1 MQIFIL
7 FTYCKLT
14 DPESKNENTLACRGF
29 LCYTDI
35 NIRALEGTENM
46 KLNIAI
52 CDDEQNQIEYLKEI
66 LQTWLGRTRHI
77 AEISAF
83 PSAEAFLFEYSE
95 NQNFDV
101 LLLDIE
107 MSGMNGVELARKL
120 RKQTDALQIIFVTGY
135 DEYISDGYDVAALHY
150 LMKPVKK
157 EKLFSVLDRAV
168 ENLGHK
174 EESLVL
180 ETENGVLR
188 VNFSEI
194 MLAEAKGHDT
204 VLTLASGKETAK
216 IGIND
221 LEKKLDTSFV
231 RSHRSY
237 LVGLRHI
244 TRITKTDVILDN
256 GALIPLSRRMY
267 AVVNQKFI
275 GFYKRHSVT

>member
-1 MQIFIL
+1 
-7 FTYCKLT
+7 
-14 DPESKNENTLACRGF
+14 
-29 LCYTDI
+29 
-35 NIRALEGTENM
+35 M

-150 LMKPVKK
+150 LMKPLKE
-157 EKLFSVLDRAV
+157 EKLLAVLERAV
-168 ENLGHK
+168 KLIADREKTLLLNVTGSVVKCPLDQIVYIEAQQNYVVIHTQKENYRVKRTLSSVEEELGGGFFR
-174 EESLVL
+174 
-180 ETENGVLR
+180 TG
-188 VNFSEI
+188 
-194 MLAEAKGHDT
+194 
-204 VLTLASGKETAK
+204 
-216 IGIND
+216 
-221 LEKKLDTSFV
+221 
-231 RSHRSY
+231 RSY
-237 LVGLRHI
+237 IVGLRYVSKI
-244 TRITKTDVILDN
+244 SKTEIIMDD
-256 GALIPLSRRMY
+256 GTAIPLGRGLFET
-267 AVVNQKFI
+267 ANKAFI
-275 GFYKRHSVT
+275 QFY

>member
-1 MQIFIL
+1 MRIFIL
-7 FTYCKLT
+7 FTYCKLV
-14 DPESKNENTLACRGF
+14 DLRSKNENVLACRGF

-150 LMKPVKK
+150 LMKPLKE
-157 EKLFSVLDRAV
+157 EKLLAVLERAV
-168 ENLGHK
+168 KLIADREKTLLLNVTGSVVKCPLDQIVYIEAQQNYVVIHTQKENYRVKRTLSSVEEELGGGFFR
-174 EESLVL
+174 
-180 ETENGVLR
+180 TG
-188 VNFSEI
+188 
-194 MLAEAKGHDT
+194 
-204 VLTLASGKETAK
+204 
-216 IGIND
+216 
-221 LEKKLDTSFV
+221 
-231 RSHRSY
+231 RSY
-237 LVGLRHI
+237 IVGLRYVSKI
-244 TRITKTDVILDN
+244 SKTEIIMDD
-256 GALIPLSRRMY
+256 GTAIPLGRGLFET
-267 AVVNQKFI
+267 ANKAFI
-275 GFYKRHSVT
+275 QFY

>member
-7 FTYCKLT
+7 FTYCKLV
-14 DPESKNENTLACRGF
+14 DLRSKNENVLACRVF

-150 LMKPVKK
+150 LMKPLKE
-157 EKLFSVLDRAV
+157 EKLLAVLERAV
-168 ENLGHK
+168 KLIADREKTLLLNVTGSVVKCPLDQIVYIEAQQNYVVIHTQKENYRVKRTLSSVEEELGGGFFR
-174 EESLVL
+174 
-180 ETENGVLR
+180 TG
-188 VNFSEI
+188 
-194 MLAEAKGHDT
+194 
-204 VLTLASGKETAK
+204 
-216 IGIND
+216 
-221 LEKKLDTSFV
+221 
-231 RSHRSY
+231 RSY
-237 LVGLRHI
+237 IVGLRYVSKI
-244 TRITKTDVILDN
+244 SKTEIIMDD
-256 GALIPLSRRMY
+256 GTAIPLGRGLFET
-267 AVVNQKFI
+267 ANKAFI
-275 GFYKRHSVT
+275 QFY

>member
-1 MQIFIL
+1 MRIFIL
-7 FTYCKLT
+7 FTYCKLV
-14 DPESKNENTLACRGF
+14 DLGSKSENVLACRGF

-120 RKQTDALQIIFVTGY
+120 RKQTDALQIIFVTGS

-150 LMKPVKK
+150 LMKPLKE
-157 EKLFSVLDRAV
+157 EKLLAVLERAV
-168 ENLGHK
+168 KLIADREKTLLLNVTGSVVKCPLDQIVYIEAQQNYVVIHTQKENYRVKRTLSSVEEELGGGFFR
-174 EESLVL
+174 
-180 ETENGVLR
+180 TG
-188 VNFSEI
+188 
-194 MLAEAKGHDT
+194 
-204 VLTLASGKETAK
+204 
-216 IGIND
+216 
-221 LEKKLDTSFV
+221 
-231 RSHRSY
+231 RSY
-237 LVGLRHI
+237 IVGLRYVSKI
-244 TRITKTDVILDN
+244 SKTEIIMDD
-256 GALIPLSRRMY
+256 GTAIPLGRGLFET
-267 AVVNQKFI
+267 ANKAFI
-275 GFYKRHSVT
+275 QFY

>member
-7 FTYCKLT
+7 FTYCKLV
-14 DPESKNENTLACRGF
+14 DLRSKSENVLACRGF

-150 LMKPVKK
+150 LMKPLKE
-157 EKLFSVLDRAV
+157 EKLLAVLERAV
-168 ENLGHK
+168 KLIADREKTLLLNVTGSVVKCPLDQIVYIEAQQNYVVIHTQKENYRVKRTLSSVEEELGGGFFR
-174 EESLVL
+174 
-180 ETENGVLR
+180 TG
-188 VNFSEI
+188 
-194 MLAEAKGHDT
+194 
-204 VLTLASGKETAK
+204 
-216 IGIND
+216 
-221 LEKKLDTSFV
+221 
-231 RSHRSY
+231 RSY
-237 LVGLRHI
+237 IVGLRYVSKI
-244 TRITKTDVILDN
+244 SKTEIIMDD
-256 GALIPLSRRMY
+256 GTAIPLGRGLFET
-267 AVVNQKFI
+267 ANKAFI
-275 GFYKRHSVT
+275 QFY